1 MIDQGTAAA
10 DRRPMNLL
18 IVDDSVMMRNMIKRV
33 VGMTDLRVGQVYE
46 AGNGREALDV
56 LEAHEVEVLITDLN
70 MPVMTGTELLRIVAA
85 NPRWRSLRR
94 VIISTDGSTA
104 RREEVAAL
112 HVRCYLEKPV
122 TPEIVRDVLTAVTD
136 VDLHAR

>member
-1 MIDQGTAAA
+1 MTNDGTTATGK
-10 DRRPMNLL
+10 PMNLL
-18 IVDDSVMMRNMIKRV
+18 IVDDSAMMRSMIKRV
-33 VGMTDLRVGQVYE
+33 LGMTDVRVGEIYE

-56 LEAHEVEVLITDLN
+56 LETHDVEVLLTDIN
-70 MPVMTGTELLRIVAA
+70 MPVMSGTELLRILAG

-104 RREEVAAL
+104 RREEVAGL

-122 TPEIVRDVLTAVTD
+122 TPEVVRDVLTQVAD
-136 VDLHAR
+136 VDLHA